1 MNDKKPPE
9 IDYAKLVHETEEAPF
24 HKWLGVRVLR
34 ADPESVEIMVPWRDD
49 FFAQVQRT
57 YLHGGV
63 LAALV
68 DLTAD
73 FAIAA
78 RIGRALPT
86 IDLRI
91 DYHRPV
97 SGGEVRATGM
107 VIKAGR
113 TIATAEARVY
123 DAKGSLVASGR
134 GAYLS
139 TRN

>member
-1 MNDKKPPE
+1 M
-9 IDYAKLVHETEEAPF
+9 ISLRRCSAPN
-24 HKWLGVRVLR
+24 
-34 ADPESVEIMVPWRDD
+34 
-49 FFAQVQRT
+49 
-57 YLHGGV
+57 LHGGI
-63 LAALV
+63 LATLV

-97 SGGEVRATGM
+97 SDGEVRATGT

-139 TRN
+139 TGN

>member
-1 MNDKKPPE
+1 MNDRKPPSV
-9 IDYAKLVHETEEAPF
+9 DYAKLAFEMEESPF
-24 HKWLGVRVLR
+24 HKWLGLKVVR
-34 ADPESVEIMVPWRDD
+34 ADPESVEVAVPWRDE
-49 FFAQVQRT
+49 FFAQVERV

-63 LAALV
+63 LASLV

-78 RIGRALPT
+78 RSGRALPT

-97 SGGEVRATGM
+97 SGGEVRATGT

-113 TIATAEARVY
+113 TITTAEARVY
-123 DAKGSLVASGR
+123 DAKGALVASGR

-139 TRN
+139 MGN